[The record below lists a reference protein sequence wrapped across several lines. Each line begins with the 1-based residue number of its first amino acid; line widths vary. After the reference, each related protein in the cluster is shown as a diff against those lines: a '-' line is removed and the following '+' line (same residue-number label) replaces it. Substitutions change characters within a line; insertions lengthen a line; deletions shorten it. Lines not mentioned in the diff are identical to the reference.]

1 MTADQSN
8 HRDYTAQVCPASRGE
23 MNMNETTKN
32 DLGWLFGA
40 LLVGLMWTAPG
51 WMILLGWI

>member
-1 MTADQSN
+1 
-8 HRDYTAQVCPASRGE
+8 
-23 MNMNETTKN
+23 MNETTKN

-51 WMILLGWI
+51 WMMAFGWI